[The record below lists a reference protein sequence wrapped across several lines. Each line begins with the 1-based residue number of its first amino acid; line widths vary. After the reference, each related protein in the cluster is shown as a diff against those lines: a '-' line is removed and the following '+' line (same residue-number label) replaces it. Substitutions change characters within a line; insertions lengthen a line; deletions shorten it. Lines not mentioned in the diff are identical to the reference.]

1 MLGRGLP
8 CSASAHG
15 DPAAE
20 VGVCTTSTALQYAC
34 WVCDTGV
41 VRHLRRRY
49 KRQPA
54 WVVPALGA
62 QKTGFDF
69 VFPGLP
75 MALPGGAACGLWHYH
90 FTVVLCA
97 SYRCSLGVFGAR
109 YRLRPHHVGIF
120 GRSCVLVAQCRGAPF
135 VEPGPRVFGYVAVLA
150 EVEDGFLFGHAVDSA
165 VFPESVP
172 GALGTVFEYVASF
185 SYEHVLCVLSCIQY
199 TFHRVE

>member
-1 MLGRGLP
+1 MHASPVILAVAGAMHTRQGSPVQRIRSRGSRCRGGGVYDFNRPPIRMLGVRYR
-8 CSASAHG
+8 CR
-15 DPAAE
+15 AALATA
-20 VGVCTTSTALQYAC
+20 VQTST
-34 WVCDTGV
+34 G
-41 VRHLRRRY
+41 
-49 KRQPA
+49 
-54 WVVPALGA
+54 LGGPGFGST
-62 QKTGFDF
+62 KDGFDF

-135 VEPGPRVFGYVAVLA
+135 VESGPRVFGYVAVLA

-165 VFPESVP
+165 VFPSPYPVHW
-172 GALGTVFEYVASF
+172 VRF
-185 SYEHVLCVLSCIQY
+185 SSM
-199 TFHRVE
+199 